1 MTSTPFVK
9 RAWKVGRAAY
19 GATFAI
25 MMIVDLVI
33 ALTFAVQ
40 LAAIRPEEVAKEVP
54 YLPLEVAYV
63 NFKALIVMLAAIA
76 VAVMAA
82 VVAAMVVGGSIRSDS
97 RNGVY
102 EVLLGNGVAP
112 DQLAKALFYTAMS
125 AVAAFYLL
133 AVALTTLIIA
143 LAAPEAW
150 PILPAAALAAL
161 ASVFSAAA
169 LILAVGLAKPQLFK
183 IRTGVGATQNMA
195 HLLAL
200 LPSMALTFVITPFL
214 TSLDVE
220 TATIVISAIS
230 AAVIVASI
238 AAVLVAPRFLNREE
252 LIAPGD

>member
-1 MTSTPFVK
+1 MTTAPFIK

-112 DQLAKALFYTAMS
+112 GQLAKALFYTAMS

-143 LAAPEAW
+143 LAAPETW

-220 TATIVISAIS
+220 TATIVIFAIS
-230 AAVIVASI
+230 AAVITASV
-238 AAVLVAPRFLNREE
+238 AAVVVAPRFLNREE